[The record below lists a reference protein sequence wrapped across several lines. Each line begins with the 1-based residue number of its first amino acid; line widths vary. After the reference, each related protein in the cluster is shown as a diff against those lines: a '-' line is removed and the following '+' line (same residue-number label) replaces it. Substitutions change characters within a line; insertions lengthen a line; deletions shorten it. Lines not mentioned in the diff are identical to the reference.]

1 MRFDFAF
8 DQALP
13 LIGALKRDSAIFGIK
28 RRPLP
33 AHRGHCTVTSH
44 VLHSGLHLFKK
55 MGAFVSVR

>member
-1 MRFDFAF
+1 VRFDFAF

-33 AHRGHCTVTSH
+33 AHRCHRSMASH
-44 VLHSGLHLFKK
+44 VLHSGLQ
-55 MGAFVSVR
+55 